1 MRVATRLRER
11 LCVELR
17 GMRLD
22 WDRWCTRRGLTSAE
36 GARQLIAVALGADAN
51 PDADETG
58 VEAGV
63 QWISID
69 EPRTRIE
76 IRLTHTELESV
87 EQRAAAFGMTGNRWI
102 VALIRAQLKREPQF
116 GVQEMRLL
124 SDSNQQL
131 AAISRWLG
139 ELAREGS
146 ALHTE
151 PNGNNRVG
159 VIRDQIDVHLRAVS
173 AVIRA
178 NLDRWSR

>member
-1 MRVATRLRER
+1 MRVPIRLRER
-11 LCVELR
+11 LCVELGGMRPDWNRWCARR
-17 GMRLD
+17 GM
-22 WDRWCTRRGLTSAE
+22 TSAE
-36 GARQLIAVALGADAN
+36 GVRQLIALALGADAN

-58 VEAGV
+58 VEGEV

-69 EPRTRIE
+69 ESRTRIE
-76 IRLTHTELESV
+76 IRLTHTELETV
-87 EQRAAAFGMTGNRWI
+87 EQRAVAFGMTGNRWI

-116 GVQEMRLL
+116 GVEEMRLL

-139 ELAREGS
+139 QLAREGR
-146 ALHTE
+146 ALHME
-151 PNGNNRVG
+151 PNGNNQVG
-159 VIRDQIDVHLRAVS
+159 VIRNQIDMHLRAVA

>member
-1 MRVATRLRER
+1 MRVPIRLRER
-11 LCVELR
+11 LCVELG
-17 GMRLD
+17 GMRPD
-22 WDRWCTRRGLTSAE
+22 WNRWCTRRGLTSAE
-36 GARQLIAVALGADAN
+36 GARQLIAVALGADA
-51 PDADETG
+51 DETK
-58 VEAGV
+58 VEAEV

-76 IRLTHTELESV
+76 VRLTHTELELV
-87 EQRAAAFGMTGNRWI
+87 EQRAAAFGMTCNRWI
-102 VALIRAQLKREPQF
+102 VALVRSQLTREPQF

-139 ELAREGS
+139 QLAREGR

-151 PNGNNRVG
+151 PNGKNQFG
-159 VIRDQIDVHLRAVS
+159 VTRDQIDLHLRAVA

>member
-1 MRVATRLRER
+1 MRVPIRLRER
-11 LCVELR
+11 LCVELGGMRPDWNRWCARR
-17 GMRLD
+17 GM
-22 WDRWCTRRGLTSAE
+22 TSAE
-36 GARQLIAVALGADAN
+36 GVRQLIAAALGADAN

-58 VEAGV
+58 VEAEV
-63 QWISID
+63 QWISIN

-76 IRLTHTELESV
+76 IRVTHTELALV
-87 EQRAAAFGMTGNRWI
+87 EQRAVAFGMTGNRWI

-139 ELAREGS
+139 QLAREGR
-146 ALHTE
+146 ALNTE
-151 PNGNNRVG
+151 PHGNNQVG
-159 VIRDQIDVHLRAVS
+159 VIRNQIDVHLRAV
-173 AVIRA
+173 AGVIRA